1 MKKIFTKETQKSW
14 YKVSSFLLI
23 GLAAFYFVFTIGYT
37 TGQKGKAVP
46 VLGLSPSITVV
57 NKETG
62 KPTTVDFSLFWE
74 AWNKLQDKS
83 VLNPEPQKML
93 DGAISGM
100 LGSLDDPY
108 TVYFTPEDNKRFKE
122 DIQGEFDGIGVELIL
137 KNDLPTV
144 VAPLSETPAEK
155 AGMKPGDIIME
166 VDGAKTSELG
176 FNAVIDKIRGKKGTK
191 VTLKIA
197 REGKDEP
204 IILEVERDTIIVK
217 SVTWETKE
225 VDGKKIGYV
234 KVRQFGDDT
243 DTLFNQFI
251 DEMLKSKPDGI
262 VVDLRNDPGGYLDT
276 AVSLSSYFLDG
287 GVVVSEKGK
296 GGAIHEYKVSR
307 KARLKGFRT
316 AVLVNKG
323 SASASEIFAGALQ
336 DTKTGKIIGE
346 KSFGKGSVQE
356 LLELSNGSS
365 VKITVA
371 KWLTPNGR
379 TINGEGITPDIVIAN
394 DETKTDDLQLNR
406 ALDYIVKGD

>member
-1 MKKIFTKETQKSW
+1 MKKIFTNEKQKFW
-14 YKVSSFLLI
+14 VKIVSFTLLCAV
-23 GLAAFYFVFTIGYT
+23 LLYFVFSFGYT
-37 TGQKGKAVP
+37 TGQRGKSIPA
-46 VLGLSPSITVV
+46 LGLNSTVTV
-57 NKETG
+57 INKETG
-62 KPTTVDFSLFWE
+62 KPSTVDFSLFWE

-100 LGSLDDPY
+100 LGSIGDPY
-108 TVYFTPEDNKRFKE
+108 TVYFTPEDNKRFQE
-122 DIQGEFDGIGVELIL
+122 DIQGEFDGIGVELIV
-137 KNDLPTV
+137 KNGLPTV
-144 VAPLSETPAEK
+144 VAPLSQTPAEK
-155 AGMKPGDIIME
+155 AGMKAGDVIME
-166 VDGAKTSELG
+166 VDGAKTADLG
-176 FNAVIDKIRGKKGTK
+176 FNAIIDKIRGKKGTK

-204 IILEVERDTIIVK
+204 ITMEVERDTIIVK

-225 VDGKKIGYV
+225 VGGKKIGYV

-251 DEMLKSKPDGI
+251 DEMLATKVDGI

-287 GVVVSEKGK
+287 GVVVSEEGK
-296 GGAIHEYKVSR
+296 GNAVHDYNVTR
-307 KARLKGFRT
+307 KARLKGIRT

-336 DTKTGKIIGE
+336 DTKTGEIIGDQ
-346 KSFGKGSVQE
+346 SFGKGSVQE
-356 LLELSNGSS
+356 LIQLSNGSS

-371 KWLTPNGR
+371 KWLTPKGR
-379 TINGEGITPDIVIAN
+379 AINGEGITPDIVIAN
-394 DETKTDDLQLNR
+394 GDDVANDLQLNR
-406 ALDYIVKGD
+406 ALDYIVKGE

>member
-1 MKKIFTKETQKSW
+1 MKKIFTKETQKFW
-14 YKVSSFLLI
+14 YKVASFLLI
-23 GLAAFYFVFTIGYT
+23 GLAALYFVFTIGYT
-37 TGQKGKAVP
+37 TGQKGKAIP
-46 VLGLSPSITVV
+46 ALGLSPTITIV

-144 VAPLSETPAEK
+144 VSPLSESPAEK
-155 AGMKPGDIIME
+155 AGMKAGDIIME

-176 FNAVIDKIRGKKGTK
+176 FNAIVDKIRGKKGTK

-204 IILEVERDTIIVK
+204 LTLEVERDTIIVK
-217 SVTWETKE
+217 SVTWETKT

-251 DEMLKSKPDGI
+251 DEMLKTKPDGI

-307 KARLKGFRT
+307 KARLKGFKT

-336 DTKTGKIIGE
+336 DTKTGKIIGD

-356 LLELSNGSS
+356 LIELSNGSS

-379 TINGEGITPDIVIAN
+379 TINGEGITPDIIIAN

-406 ALDYIVKGD
+406 ATDYIVKGE

>member
-1 MKKIFTKETQKSW
+1 MKKLFTKEKQKFW
-14 YKVSSFLLI
+14 VKIVSFTLLCAV
-23 GLAAFYFVFTIGYT
+23 LLYFVFSFGYT
-37 TGQKGKAVP
+37 TGQRGKSIPA
-46 VLGLSPSITVV
+46 LGLSSTVTV
-57 NKETG
+57 INKETG
-62 KPTTVDFSLFWE
+62 KPSTVDFSLFWE
-74 AWNKLQDKS
+74 AWNKLQEKS
-83 VLNPEPQKML
+83 VLNPDPQKML

-100 LGSLDDPY
+100 LDSIGDPY
-108 TVYFTPEDNKRFKE
+108 TVYFTPEDNKRFQE
-122 DIQGEFDGIGVELIL
+122 DIQGEFDGIGVELIV
-137 KNDLPTV
+137 KNGLPTV

-155 AGMKPGDIIME
+155 AGIKPGDIFME
-166 VDGAKTSELG
+166 VDGVKTSDLG
-176 FNAVIDKIRGKKGTK
+176 FNAIIDKIRGKKGTK

-197 REGKDEP
+197 RESKDEP
-204 IILEVERDTIIVK
+204 LTLEVERDTIVVK

-251 DEMLKSKPDGI
+251 DEMLAAKVDGI

-296 GGAIHEYKVSR
+296 DAAIHDYNVTR
-307 KARLKGFRT
+307 KARLKGIRT

-336 DTKTGKIIGE
+336 DTKTGKIIGDQ
-346 KSFGKGSVQE
+346 SFGKGSVQE
-356 LLELSNGSS
+356 LIELSNGSS

-371 KWLTPNGR
+371 KWLTPKGR
-379 TINGEGITPDIVIAN
+379 AINGEGITPDIVIAN
-394 DETKTDDLQLNR
+394 GDDVANDLQLNR
-406 ALDYIVKGD
+406 ALDYIVKGE

>member
-1 MKKIFTKETQKSW
+1 MKKIFTNEKQKFW
-14 YKVSSFLLI
+14 VKIVSFTLLC
-23 GLAAFYFVFTIGYT
+23 AALLYFVFSYGYT
-37 TGQKGKAVP
+37 TGQKGKSIPA
-46 VLGLSPSITVV
+46 LGLSSSVTVT

-62 KPTTVDFSLFWE
+62 KPSTVDFSLFWE

-100 LGSLDDPY
+100 LGSIGDPY
-108 TVYFTPEDNKRFKE
+108 TVYFTPEDNKRFQE
-122 DIQGEFDGIGVELIL
+122 DIQGEFDGIGVELII
-137 KNDLPTV
+137 KNGLPTV
-144 VAPLSETPAEK
+144 VAPLSQTPAEK
-155 AGMKPGDIIME
+155 AGMKAGDVIME
-166 VDGAKTSELG
+166 VDGAKTSDLG
-176 FNAVIDKIRGKKGTK
+176 FNAIIDKIRGKKGTK

-204 IILEVERDTIIVK
+204 LTLEVERDTIVVK
-217 SVTWETKE
+217 SVTWETKT
-225 VDGKKIGYV
+225 VSGKKIGYV

-251 DEMLKSKPDGI
+251 DEMLATKVDGI

-296 GGAIHEYKVSR
+296 GDVVHDYNVTR
-307 KARLKGFRT
+307 KSRLKGIRT

-336 DTKTGKIIGE
+336 DTKTGKIIGDQ
-346 KSFGKGSVQE
+346 SFGKGSVQE
-356 LLELSNGSS
+356 LIQLSNGSS

-371 KWLTPNGR
+371 KWLTPKGR
-379 TINGEGITPDIVIAN
+379 AINGEGITPDIVIAN
-394 DETKTDDLQLNR
+394 GDDVANDLQLNR
-406 ALDYIVKGD
+406 ALDYIVKGE